1 MIVKF
6 KKGGS
11 MKQKKVTLI
20 ALFLLGFGLTE
31 LQAQEA
37 VTAAGGDATGSG
49 GTVSYTIG
57 QIDYTTNT
65 GTGGTVTQGVQQPY
79 EFFILG
85 IDDKKDISVKLS
97 VYPNPAVSTVNLR
110 IDNQNLENLSFQL
123 YDVNQKL
130 ILNQKVSNTETSIP
144 MEKLASATYF
154 LKVSDNKKVVKTFKI
169 IKNQVY

>member
-1 MIVKF
+1 
-6 KKGGS
+6 
-11 MKQKKVTLI
+11 MKHKKVKLSALI
-20 ALFLLGFGLTE
+20 LLAGLTG

-37 VTAAGGDATGSG
+37 VTTTGGNASGSG

-85 IDDKKDISVKLS
+85 IDDKKDISLEMS
-97 VYPNPAVSTVNLR
+97 VYPNPSVAFVNLK
-110 IDNQNLENLSFQL
+110 IVNQNLENLSFQL

-130 ILNQKVSNTETSIP
+130 ILNQKVSSTETSIP
-144 MEKLASATYF
+144 MENLSSATYF

>member
-1 MIVKF
+1 
-6 KKGGS
+6 
-11 MKQKKVTLI
+11 MKHKKVKLSALI
-20 ALFLLGFGLTE
+20 LLAGLTG

-130 ILNQKVSNTETSIP
+130 ILNQKVSNTETSIRWKNLHQP
-144 MEKLASATYF
+144 L
-154 LKVSDNKKVVKTFKI
+154 TF
-169 IKNQVY
+169 

>member
-1 MIVKF
+1 
-6 KKGGS
+6 
-11 MKQKKVTLI
+11 MKHKKVKLSALI
-20 ALFLLGFGLTE
+20 LLAGLTG

-130 ILNQKVSNTETSIP
+130 ILNQKVSSTETSIP

>member
-1 MIVKF
+1 
-6 KKGGS
+6 
-11 MKQKKVTLI
+11 MKHKKVKLSALI
-20 ALFLLGFGLTE
+20 LLAGLTG

-37 VTAAGGDATGSG
+37 VTTTGGNASGSG

-85 IDDKKDISVKLS
+85 IDDKKDISLEMS
-97 VYPNPAVSTVNLR
+97 VYPNPSVAFVNLK
-110 IDNQNLENLSFQL
+110 IVNQNLENLSFQL

-130 ILNQKVSNTETSIP
+130 ILNQKVSSTETSIP

>member
-1 MIVKF
+1 
-6 KKGGS
+6 
-11 MKQKKVTLI
+11 MKHKKVKLSALI
-20 ALFLLGFGLTE
+20 LLAGLTG

-37 VTAAGGDATGSG
+37 VTTTGGNASGSG

-85 IDDKKDISVKLS
+85 IDDKKDISLEMS
-97 VYPNPAVSTVNLR
+97 VYPNPSVAFVNLK
-110 IDNQNLENLSFQL
+110 IVNQNLENLSFQL

-130 ILNQKVSNTETSIP
+130 IITRKVSSTETSIP
-144 MEKLASATYF
+144 MEKLASAT
-154 LKVSDNKKVVKTFKI
+154 
-169 IKNQVY
+169 

>member
-1 MIVKF
+1 
-6 KKGGS
+6 
-11 MKQKKVTLI
+11 MKHKKVKLSALI
-20 ALFLLGFGLTE
+20 LLAGLTG

-37 VTAAGGDATGSG
+37 VTTTGGNASGSG

-85 IDDKKDISVKLS
+85 IDDKKDISLEMS
-97 VYPNPAVSTVNLR
+97 VYPNPSVAFVNLKVL
-110 IDNQNLENLSFQL
+110 NQNLENLSFQL

-130 ILNQKVSNTETSIP
+130 IITRKVSSTETSIP

-154 LKVSDNKKVVKTFKI
+154 LKVSDRKKVVKTFKI

>member
-1 MIVKF
+1 
-6 KKGGS
+6 
-11 MKQKKVTLI
+11 MKHKKVKLSALI
-20 ALFLLGFGLTE
+20 LLAGLTG

-37 VTAAGGDATGSG
+37 VTTTGGNASGSG

-130 ILNQKVSNTETSIP
+130 ILNQKVSSTETSIP